1 MKKILGIFGV
11 LVAIIVVTSIGSP
24 GFLSGYNLENV
35 LRRVSMYS
43 ILGLGA
49 AFVIMVGGIDLSI
62 GSMVG
67 LVGSV
72 FPLLLLSQKPPLPV
86 SLPVALLCVLGLVVF
101 LGLAHGLL
109 VTKLRLQ
116 PFVVTLSGLLL
127 YRGIARWITEDRD
140 TPVFGP
146 EYQGLRELA
155 IGKIELP
162 LVDPRTFSLPVPVV
176 ILLVVVFVSA
186 VFLNLTIYGRYLLAT
201 GRNEQAARYSG
212 INTHRITILAYV
224 LCALLTG
231 LGALLFLLDSNSIQ
245 PDRFGSFYELY
256 AIAAAVL
263 GGCSLRG
270 GEGSVVG
277 VVLGAAL
284 IPFLSNA
291 IGLLG
296 FPTRLE
302 FAIIGVVILVSVVVD
317 ELFKRLGAA
326 HRLRRAARTRPDQAA
341 PQPALAAEAR
351 TGAEAR
357 AAEGAAG
364 IRRLDEEPP
373 AAPPDAI
380 RPPRVP

>member
-11 LVAIIVVTSIGSP
+11 LVVIIILTSIGSP
-24 GFLSGYNLENV
+24 GFLSGYNMENV

-49 AFVIMVGGIDLSI
+49 AFVIMAGGIDLSI

-72 FPLLLLSQKPPLPV
+72 FPLLLLQRGYPLP
-86 SLPVALLCVLGLVVF
+86 LALLAVLGLVIF

-109 VTKLRLQ
+109 ITKLRLQ

-127 YRGIARWITEDRD
+127 YRGIARWITGDRD

-146 EYQGLRELA
+146 EYRGLRWLA
-155 IGKIELP
+155 EGKISLP
-162 LVDPRTFSLPVPVV
+162 FVDPQTFSLPVPVV
-176 ILLVVVFVSA
+176 ILLAVVVVSA

-212 INTHRITILAYV
+212 INTHGITILAYV

-231 LGALLFLLDSNSIQ
+231 LGALLFLFDSNSIQ

-302 FAIIGVVILVSVVVD
+302 FAIIGVVILVSVIVD

-326 HRLRRAARTRPDQAA
+326 RRLRRVARQAPGKA
-341 PQPALAAEAR
+341 DSQPAPTA
-351 TGAEAR
+351 
-357 AAEGAAG
+357 
-364 IRRLDEEPP
+364 
-373 AAPPDAI
+373 
-380 RPPRVP
+380 PRVP

>member
-11 LVAIIVVTSIGSP
+11 LVAIILLTSIGSP

-49 AFVIMVGGIDLSI
+49 AFVIMAGGIDLSI

-72 FPLLLLSQKPPLPV
+72 FPLLLLQQKLP
-86 SLPVALLCVLGLVVF
+86 LPVALLYVLGLVVL
-101 LGLAHGLL
+101 LGLDHGLL
-109 VTKLRLQ
+109 ITKLRLQ

-127 YRGIARWITEDRD
+127 YRGIARWITGDQD
-140 TPVFGP
+140 TPVFGA
-146 EYQGLRELA
+146 EYGNLRWLA
-155 IGKIELP
+155 EGKIPLP
-162 LVDPRTFSLPVPVV
+162 FVDPRTFSLPVPVV
-176 ILLVVVFVSA
+176 ILLVVVVVSA

-231 LGALLFLLDSNSIQ
+231 LGAILFLLDSNSIQ

-326 HRLRRAARTRPDQAA
+326 RRLRRVARSRPDQADL
-341 PQPALAAEAR
+341 QPALAPEAR

-357 AAEGAAG
+357 AAEGDAA

-380 RPPRVP
+380 RAPRVP

>member
-1 MKKILGIFGV
+1 MNKVLGIFGV
-11 LVAIIVVTSIGSP
+11 LLVIIVLTSVGNP
-24 GFLSGYNLENV
+24 GFLSGYNMENV
-35 LRRVSMYS
+35 LRRVSLFS
-43 ILGLGA
+43 ILSLGA
-49 AFVIMVGGIDLSI
+49 AFVIMAGGIDLSI

-67 LVGSV
+67 LVGSI
-72 FPLLLLSQKPPLPV
+72 FPLLLIQLGYPLP
-86 SLPVALLCVLGLVVF
+86 LTFLALIALVVL

-109 VTKLRLQ
+109 ITKLRLQ
-116 PFVVTLSGLLL
+116 AFVVTLSGLLL
-127 YRGIARWITEDRD
+127 YRGIARWITGDRD
-140 TPVFGP
+140 TPAFYIP
-146 EYQGLRELA
+146 NLREEYRGLQALA

-162 LVDPRTFSLPVPVV
+162 FVDPRDFQLPVPVV
-176 ILLVVVFVSA
+176 ILVVVLALSA

-231 LGALLFLLDSNSIQ
+231 LGAVLFTLDSNSIQ

-302 FAIIGVVILVSVVVD
+302 FAIIGVVILVSVIVD
-317 ELFKRLGAA
+317 EIFKRLGAA
-326 HRLRRAARTRPDQAA
+326 RRLRRAARADAVKSEPPSQRAERPAAAA
-341 PQPALAAEAR
+341 PPARGPE
-351 TGAEAR
+351 
-357 AAEGAAG
+357 
-364 IRRLDEEPP
+364 EEPP
-373 AAPPDAI
+373 SAPPDAI
-380 RPPRVP
+380 RPSRFP